1 MANTQGSK
9 YIFGSPATLELYD
22 AAGALVIGA
31 YVSPDMESYDI
42 THEADTEEVR
52 NSNGEVVGHIGYNN
66 RLTLTVNFIP
76 ANTTSVANA
85 LLSAALPNVNG
96 TCVIT
101 GAPIIEVGGYSDAI
115 NAPGTPGSG
124 PGGRWIYAGG
134 GSIKT
139 TATGKATGTITLK
152 RYAAMGVTITGAATN
167 L

>member
-1 MANTQGSK
+1 MA
-9 YIFGSPATLELYD
+9 LYD
-22 AAGALVIGA
+22 AAGALVVTG
-31 YVSPDMESYDI
+31 YVSPDIESYDI

-52 NSNGEVVGHIGYNN
+52 NSAGEVVGHIGYNN

-76 ANTTSVANA
+76 SGTSVANA
-85 LLSAALPNVNG
+85 LLAASLPDVNG

-101 GAPIIEVGGYSDAI
+101 GAPVMELGGYLDAL
-115 NAPGTPGSG
+115 NAPGSPASG

-139 TATGKATGTITLK
+139 TQTGKATGTITLK
-152 RYAAMGVTITGAATN
+152 RYTGMGTSITGAATN

>member
-1 MANTQGSK
+1 MA
-9 YIFGSPATLELYD
+9 LYD
-22 AAGALVIGA
+22 AANALVVTG

-52 NSNGEVVGHIGYNN
+52 NSAGEVVGHIGYNN

-76 ANTTSVANA
+76 TGTSVANA
-85 LLSAALPNVNG
+85 LLASSLPDVNG
-96 TCVIT
+96 TCIIS
-101 GAPIIEVGGYSDAI
+101 GAPVIKVGSYLDAL
-115 NAPGTPGSG
+115 NGPGSPASG

-139 TATGKATGTITLK
+139 TQTGKATGTITLK
-152 RYAAMGVTITGAATN
+152 RYSGMGTTITGAATN

>member
-9 YIFGSPATLELYD
+9 YVFGSPATLALYD
-22 AAGALVIGA
+22 AAGALVVTG
-31 YVSPDMESYDI
+31 YVSPDIESYDI

-52 NSNGEVVGHIGYNN
+52 NSAGEVVGHIGYNN

-76 ANTTSVANA
+76 SGTSTANA
-85 LLSAALPNVNG
+85 LLSASLPDVNG

-101 GAPIIEVGGYSDAI
+101 GAPVIKIGGYADAI
-115 NAPGTPGSG
+115 NAATGN
-124 PGGRWIYAGG
+124 RWIYAGG

-139 TATGKATGTITLK
+139 TQTGKATATITLK
-152 RYAAMGVTITGAATN
+152 RYTNITVSGAATN

>member
-9 YIFGSPATLELYD
+9 YIFGSPASLALYD
-22 AAGALVIGA
+22 AAGSLIVTG
-31 YVSPDMESYDI
+31 YVSPDIESYDL

-52 NSNGEVVGHIGYNN
+52 NSSGEVVGHIGYNN

-76 ANTTSVANA
+76 SGASTANA
-85 LLSAALPNVNG
+85 LLAASLPDVNG

-101 GAPIIEVGGYSDAI
+101 GAPVIKAGGYTDAI
-115 NAPGTPGSG
+115 NGATGN
-124 PGGRWIYAGG
+124 RWIYAGG

-139 TATGKATGTITLK
+139 TQTGKATATITLK
-152 RYAAMGVTITGAATN
+152 RFANLTASGAATN

>member
-9 YIFGSPATLELYD
+9 YVFGSPATLALYD
-22 AAGALVIGA
+22 AAGALVVTG
-31 YVSPDMESYDI
+31 YVSPDIESYDI

-52 NSNGEVVGHIGYNN
+52 NSAGEVVGHIGYNN

-76 ANTTSVANA
+76 SGASTANA
-85 LLSAALPNVNG
+85 LLSASLPDVNG

-101 GAPIIEVGGYSDAI
+101 GAPIIEIGGYTDAI
-115 NAPGTPGSG
+115 NAATGN
-124 PGGRWIYAGG
+124 RWIYAGG

-139 TATGKATGTITLK
+139 TQTGKATATITLK
-152 RYAAMGVTITGAATN
+152 RYTNLTASGAATN

>member
-1 MANTQGSK
+1 MATSQGSK
-9 YIFGSPATLELYD
+9 YIFGSPATLALYD
-22 AAGALVIGA
+22 AAGALVVSA

-52 NSNGEVVGHIGYNN
+52 NSNGEVVGHIGYND
-66 RLTLTVNFIP
+66 RLTLTVNFVP
-76 ANTTSVANA
+76 ANATSVANA
-85 LLSAALPNVNG
+85 KLSAALPEVNG

-101 GAPIIEVGGYSDAI
+101 GAPVIEVGGYVDAI
-115 NAPGTPGSG
+115 NAATGN
-124 PGGRWIYAGG
+124 RWIYAGG

-152 RYAAMGVTITGAATN
+152 RYTNITATGAATA

>member
-9 YIFGSPATLELYD
+9 YVFGSPATLALYD
-22 AAGALVIGA
+22 AAGALVVTG
-31 YVSPDMESYDI
+31 YVSPDIESYDI

-52 NSNGEVVGHIGYNN
+52 NSAGEVVGHIGYNN

-76 ANTTSVANA
+76 SGTSTANA
-85 LLSAALPNVNG
+85 LLSASLPDVNG

-101 GAPIIEVGGYSDAI
+101 GAPVIEIGGYTDAI
-115 NAPGTPGSG
+115 NAATGN
-124 PGGRWIYAGG
+124 RWIYAGG

-139 TATGKATGTITLK
+139 TQTGKATATITLK
-152 RYAAMGVTITGAATN
+152 RYTNVTASGAATN

>member
-1 MANTQGSK
+1 M
-9 YIFGSPATLELYD
+9 ELYD
-22 AAGALVIGA
+22 AAGNLVVTG

-52 NSNGEVVGHIGYNN
+52 NSSGEVVGHIGYNN

-85 LLSAALPNVNG
+85 LLSAALPDVNG
-96 TCVIT
+96 TCVIS
-101 GAPIIEVGGYSDAI
+101 GAPVIEMGSYLDAL
-115 NAPGTPGSG
+115 NAPGTPGAG

-152 RYAAMGVTITGAATN
+152 RYTNITVTGAATA

>member
-1 MANTQGSK
+1 MANSQGSK
-9 YIFGSPATLELYD
+9 YIFGSPATLALYD
-22 AAGALVIGA
+22 AAGALVVTG

-52 NSNGEVVGHIGYNN
+52 NSSGEVVGHIGYNN

-85 LLSAALPNVNG
+85 LLSAALPDVNG
-96 TCVIT
+96 TCVIS
-101 GAPIIEVGGYSDAI
+101 GAPVIEMGSYLDAL
-115 NAPGTPGSG
+115 NAPGTPGAG

-152 RYAAMGVTITGAATN
+152 RYTNITVTGAATA

>member
-9 YIFGSPATLELYD
+9 YVFGSPATLALYD
-22 AAGALVIGA
+22 AANNLVVTG
-31 YVSPDMESYDI
+31 YVSPDIESYDI
-42 THEADTEEVR
+42 THEADSEEVR
-52 NSNGEVVGHIGYNN
+52 NSTGEVVGHIGYNN

-76 ANTTSVANA
+76 SGTSVANA
-85 LLSAALPNVNG
+85 LLSASLPDING

-101 GAPIIEVGGYSDAI
+101 GAPVIKVGGYSDAL
-115 NAPGTPGSG
+115 NAPGTPGTG

-139 TATGKATGTITLK
+139 TQTGKATATITLK
-152 RYAAMGVTITGAATN
+152 RYSGMGVTITGAATN

>member
-9 YIFGSPATLELYD
+9 YVFGSPASLALYD
-22 AAGALVIGA
+22 AAGALVVTG
-31 YVSPDMESYDI
+31 YVSPDIESYDI

-52 NSNGEVVGHIGYNN
+52 NSAGEVVGHIGYNN

-76 ANTTSVANA
+76 SGASTANA
-85 LLSAALPNVNG
+85 LLAASLPDVNG

-101 GAPIIEVGGYSDAI
+101 GAPIIEIGGYVDAI
-115 NAPGTPGSG
+115 NAATGN
-124 PGGRWIYAGG
+124 RWIYAGG

-139 TATGKATGTITLK
+139 TQTGKATGTITLK
-152 RYAAMGVTITGAATN
+152 RYTNLTASGAATN

>member
-9 YIFGSPATLELYD
+9 YVFGSPATLALYD
-22 AAGALVIGA
+22 AAGALVVTG
-31 YVSPDMESYDI
+31 YVSPDIESYDI

-52 NSNGEVVGHIGYNN
+52 NSAGEVVGHIGYNN

-76 ANTTSVANA
+76 SGASTANA
-85 LLSAALPNVNG
+85 LLSASLPDVNG

-101 GAPIIEVGGYSDAI
+101 GAPVIEIGGYTDAI
-115 NAPGTPGSG
+115 NAATGN
-124 PGGRWIYAGG
+124 RWIYAGG

-139 TATGKATGTITLK
+139 TQTGKATATITLK
-152 RYAAMGVTITGAATN
+152 RYTNLTASGAATN

>member
-1 MANTQGSK
+1 MATSQGSK
-9 YIFGSPATLELYD
+9 YIFGSPATLALYD
-22 AAGALVIGA
+22 SDGAVVLTG

-52 NSNGEVVGHIGYNN
+52 NSSGEVVGHIGYND
-66 RLTLTVNFIP
+66 RLTLTVNFVP

-85 LLSAALPNVNG
+85 KLSAALPEVNG

-101 GAPIIEVGGYSDAI
+101 GAPVIEIGGYVDAI
-115 NAPGTPGSG
+115 NAATGN
-124 PGGRWIYAGG
+124 RWIYAGG

-152 RYAAMGVTITGAATN
+152 RYTNITASGAATS